1 MGLDGILCDSFD
13 SKFRFGGFFC
23 FFFWRRCHFSF
34 GNSFVMLARLPS
46 DDSRF
51 REILSMI
58 LANDKRFLNALPF

>member
-1 MGLDGILCDSFD
+1 M
-13 SKFRFGGFFC
+13 
-23 FFFWRRCHFSF
+23 
-34 GNSFVMLARLPS
+34 MLARLPS